1 MCFFWNGSYTT
12 AHYFFILHVFLL
24 RTGIPL
30 DKFLLFRFTI
40 SLGPYL
46 LGKKCDFGHLFC
58 KPVLMQGGAIICH
71 VTLKSG
77 RDILISA
84 FFKYLQFE
92 TERLLFAG
100 DTALFVN
107 CD

>member
-1 MCFFWNGSYTT
+1 
-12 AHYFFILHVFLL
+12 
-24 RTGIPL
+24 
-30 DKFLLFRFTI
+30 
-40 SLGPYL
+40 
-46 LGKKCDFGHLFC
+46 
-58 KPVLMQGGAIICH
+58 MQGGAIICH